1 MIRAP
6 DVKICNHRR
15 MRHRLRP
22 SLHAQI
28 QMLHGESR
36 WHPWRVAQI
45 AQKSGNIALC
55 LPDKYPRHQ
64 RARSGSKHLQH
75 PNPHSQKR
83 SSRTNP
89 AISRPSA
96 SPTPRN
102 DPRHPNVPRGVRKTC
117 TTHGFHWSRRCH
129 ALALALRSLGHSP
142 DDEEPP
148 LFGTTHLA
156 ATRSK
161 PPIPKSCSILKP
173 DWKRAQN

>member
-117 TTHGFHWSRRCH
+117 TTHGFRAYDCGLPKQAQRGNFMFWLWQHVQGRVQVW
-129 ALALALRSLGHSP
+129 ADGPAKMRSGRGLLSWRP
-142 DDEEPP
+142 
-148 LFGTTHLA
+148 
-156 ATRSK
+156 
-161 PPIPKSCSILKP
+161 
-173 DWKRAQN
+173 